1 MENEKAHGSAGQ
13 RLLLKPL
20 LSSSSLKITFEAET
34 DSCTLIVDERGEVK
48 KLPAIELS
56 DLIFYGERKEILQLL
71 DGDMS
76 LQQLIS
82 RGQVKVKGSFRALLR
97 LEAVL
102 WLTNGFFRKMIT

>member
-1 MENEKAHGSAGQ
+1 MENVKAHGNTGQ

-56 DLIFYGERKEILQLL
+56 DLTFYGEKKEILQLL

-82 RGQVKVKGSFRALLR
+82 RGHVKVKGSFRALLR

>member
-1 MENEKAHGSAGQ
+1 MEKVKTHGNTGQ

-56 DLIFYGERKEILQLL
+56 DLIFMVREKKY
-71 DGDMS
+71 
-76 LQQLIS
+76 
-82 RGQVKVKGSFRALLR
+82 F
-97 LEAVL
+97 
-102 WLTNGFFRKMIT
+102 NY